1 MTNKPPSSPED
12 RIVTAS
18 TGTIHDS
25 FQMQIQ
31 TLLCDQNISDED
43 RQRILTNLT
52 CPCCGGAAASF
63 TVKLG
68 E

>member
-1 MTNKPPSSPED
+1 MTDKPPTTVHD

-18 TGTIHDS
+18 SGTIHDS
-25 FQMQIQ
+25 FQMQIHS
-31 TLLCDQNISDED
+31 LLADQDISDED
-43 RQRILTNLT
+43 RQRILTNLS
-52 CPCCGGAAASF
+52 CPCCGGSGASF

>member
-1 MTNKPPSSPED
+1 MTEKPHATAHD
-12 RIVTAS
+12 RVVTAAS
-18 TGTIHDS
+18 GTIHDS

-31 TLLCDQNISDED
+31 SLLADQNISDED
-43 RQRILTNLT
+43 RQRILTNLS
-52 CPCCGGAAASF
+52 CPCCGGSGASF